1 MESRFEDVDFA
12 KRAYTSVI
20 RRTLDYGV
28 RTPVLLGT
36 AVQTNSRK

>member
-1 MESRFEDVDFA
+1 MESRFADPDFA

-28 RTPVLLGT
+28 CTPVLAGDAT
-36 AVQTNSRK
+36 QTNSRK